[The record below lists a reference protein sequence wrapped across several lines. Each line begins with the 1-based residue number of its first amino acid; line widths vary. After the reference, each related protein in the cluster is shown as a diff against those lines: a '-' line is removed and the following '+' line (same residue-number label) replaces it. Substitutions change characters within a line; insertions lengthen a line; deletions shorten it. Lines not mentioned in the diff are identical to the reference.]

1 MTLIKKKLAGHRNE
15 LKSHGIKSLAV
26 FGSVARGGERPDRD
40 VDLLVE
46 FESTVGMFHFI
57 HVQDFIG
64 GLLAGARADLVTREA
79 IYEEL
84 KEDIYSEAAR
94 LLPDNITSRHHQI
107 PRDDMRAMRNV
118 VTHEYD

>member
-1 MTLIKKKLAGHRNE
+1 MQLDNVKKKLAGHRNE

-26 FGSVARGGERPDRD
+26 FRSVARGEERPDSD

-64 GLLAGARADLVTREA
+64 GLLAGAQVDLVMREA
-79 IYEEL
+79 VYEEL
-84 KEDIYSEAAR
+84 KEDIYGEAV
-94 LLPDNITSRHHQI
+94 
-107 PRDDMRAMRNV
+107 NV
-118 VTHEYD
+118 L